1 MKCFKLGID
10 VGSTTIKVVVL
21 NYYNKVIYSDYK
33 RHFSDIK
40 TTLKQAL
47 KQCIEEIG
55 NVNLRVTVTGS
66 GGIAASEW
74 LKVDFQQEVISC
86 TKAVEEFLHKTD
98 VVIELGG
105 EDAKITYLK
114 NGVDQRMNGTCAGGT
129 GAFIDQMAIL
139 LNTDAKGLNE
149 LSKEATI
156 IYPIAS
162 RCGVFA
168 KTDVQPLINE
178 GAKRSDIAASIFQAV
193 VNQTISGLACGKP
206 IRGNVAFLG
215 GPLHFLDGLT
225 RRFIETLNLKE
236 GEYII
241 PKNSELYVA
250 IGAAIL
256 AENEETITLAE
267 LIDNLDK
274 VNYKDIIQDN
284 LLPLFKDEEEYLEFL
299 NRHSSNR
306 AKRGEIST
314 YRGNVF
320 IGIDAGSTTTKLA
333 VIGEDKEL
341 LYSSY
346 NNNEGS
352 PLNKTIDILK
362 DLYKKLN
369 KNITIAKATV
379 TGYGEGLIKA
389 ALGVDIGEIET
400 ICHFKGAK
408 SFMPNVDFIL
418 DIGGQDMKALMIKD
432 GVINNILLNEACSSG
447 CGSFIEGFSKSLNIS
462 IDEFAKLSVKAKKP
476 VDLGS
481 RCTVFMN
488 SKVKQVQ
495 KEGASVGDISAGLCY
510 SVIKNALYKVIK
522 IRNFD
527 ELGKNII
534 VQGGTFYNDGV
545 LRSFEKLTGANVI
558 RPDIAGLMGAYGA
571 ALISKEN
578 YKEGEVS
585 TLIRE
590 DKLEKFHF
598 KTTCSRCGGCGNN
611 CLLTINEFDNE
622 EKYITGNRCE
632 RPLGNSGKNLKV
644 PNLYKYK
651 LSRIFNYKPLP
662 KEEATRGEI
671 GIPRALNIYENYPF
685 WFTLLTELKF
695 RVIISPFSS
704 KKIFNLGIET
714 IPSESVCYPA
724 KLSHGHI
731 MSLIDRGIKTIFYP
745 CIPYEYKE
753 DNKANNHYNCPVVT
767 SYPQVIKNNIDELN
781 VKDIKYISP
790 FLSLDNKQKL
800 YKRIYDV
807 FKDYNITMKEA
818 KKAVDAAF
826 DEREN
831 VINDIRKK
839 GEETLKY
846 IEENNMKGIVLSGRP
861 YHIDQEINHG
871 LTDIITS
878 SNMAVFTE
886 DSVAHLGNLDRP
898 IRVVDQ
904 WMYHTRLYRA
914 AAFVKER
921 NDLELVQL
929 TSFGCGLDAV
939 TSDQVSEILASKGK
953 MYTLIKIDEGSNLG
967 AVKIRIRSLK
977 AAMEER
983 EKNKIELKTIDN
995 KYNKVL
1001 FTKEMKKDWTILAPQ
1016 MSPIHFQ
1023 FIERAARAEGYNLD
1037 VLPAN
1042 DKEAIEEGVKYVN
1055 NDACYPSILVIG
1067 QMINALKSGK
1077 YDPKKTAVIISQTGG
1092 GCRATN
1098 YIGFLKKGLR
1108 EAGFGYV
1115 PIISLNVIGM
1125 EKQPGFTISYS
1136 LIKRLMMGIIYGDL
1150 FMRVLYRVRPY
1161 EKVPGSA
1168 NKLYEFWREKAFENV
1183 SNGNKREMNE
1193 NIKNIVEA
1201 FDKLEINNIK
1211 KPKVGVVGEILVKYH
1226 PTANNNIVDVL
1237 ESEGAEVIVPELLD
1251 FFLYCCY
1258 NSEFKSKYLSRSN
1271 IVKTACNIAITYI
1284 ESFRKIVIR
1293 ELQKSERFGSPTSI
1307 SNLAEKAS
1315 QVVSLGNQTGEGW
1328 LLTGEMIE
1336 LIESDVNNIV
1346 CIQPF
1351 ACLPNHVTGK
1361 GMIKALK
1368 AKYPFANIIAVD
1380 YDPGA
1385 SEVNQLNRIKLMM
1398 SVAFKNMNVTQS
1410 GYKCS
1415 DEIKIDINT
1424 LRTNNI

>member
-598 KTTCSRCGGCGNN
+598 KTTCSRCGGCGNH

-898 IRVVDQ
+898 IRGVDQ

-1023 FIERAARAEGYNLD
+1023 FIEKAAREEGYNLD

-1115 PIISLNVIGM
+1115 PIISLNVLGM
-1125 EKQPGFTISYS
+1125 EKQPGFSISYPF
-1136 LIKRLMMGIIYGDL
+1136 IKKLMMGIIYGDL

-1168 NKLYEFWREKAFENV
+1168 NELYEFWREKAFENV
-1183 SNGNKREMNE
+1183 SYGNKREMNE

-1201 FDKLEINNIK
+1201 FDKLEINDVI

-1226 PTANNNIVDVL
+1226 PTANNNIVDIL
-1237 ESEGAEVIVPELLD
+1237 ESEGAEVVVPELLD

-1258 NSEFKSKYLSRSN
+1258 NSEFKSKYLSKSN
-1271 IVKTACNIAITYI
+1271 IVKTASNIVTTYI
-1284 ESFRKIVIR
+1284 ESFRKVVIK
-1293 ELQKSERFGSPTSI
+1293 ELQKSERFGHPTSI

-1336 LIESDVNNIV
+1336 LIESDVNNKV

-1368 AKYPFANIIAVD
+1368 AKYPFANIIAID

>member
-1115 PIISLNVIGM
+1115 PIISLNVLGM
-1125 EKQPGFTISYS
+1125 EKQPGFSISYPF
-1136 LIKRLMMGIIYGDL
+1136 IKKLMMGIIYGDL

-1168 NKLYEFWREKAFENV
+1168 NELYEFWREKAFENV

-1201 FDKLEINNIK
+1201 FDKLEINDVI

-1226 PTANNNIVDVL
+1226 PTANNNIVDIL
-1237 ESEGAEVIVPELLD
+1237 ESEGAEVVVPELLD

-1258 NSEFKSKYLSRSN
+1258 NSEFKSKYLSKSN
-1271 IVKTACNIAITYI
+1271 IVKTASNIVTTYI
-1284 ESFRKIVIR
+1284 ESFRKVVIK
-1293 ELQKSERFGSPTSI
+1293 ELQKSERFGHPTSI

-1368 AKYPFANIIAVD
+1368 AKYPFANIIAID

>member
-1023 FIERAARAEGYNLD
+1023 FIEKAAREEGYNLD

-1115 PIISLNVIGM
+1115 PIISLNVLGM
-1125 EKQPGFTISYS
+1125 EKQPGFSISYPF
-1136 LIKRLMMGIIYGDL
+1136 IKKLMMGIIYGDL

-1168 NKLYEFWREKAFENV
+1168 NELYEFWREKAFENV

-1201 FDKLEINNIK
+1201 FDKLEINDVI

-1226 PTANNNIVDVL
+1226 PTANNNIVDIL
-1237 ESEGAEVIVPELLD
+1237 ESEGAEVVVPELLD

-1258 NSEFKSKYLSRSN
+1258 NSEFKSKYLSKSN
-1271 IVKTACNIAITYI
+1271 IVKTASNIVTTYI
-1284 ESFRKIVIR
+1284 ESFRKVVIK
-1293 ELQKSERFGSPTSI
+1293 ELQKSERFGHPTSI

-1368 AKYPFANIIAVD
+1368 AKYPFANIIAID

>member
-1 MKCFKLGID
+1 MKYFKLGID

-21 NYYNKVIYSDYK
+21 DCYNKVIYSDYK

-47 KQCIEEIG
+47 KRCFKKIG
-55 NVNLRVTVTGS
+55 NVTLRVTVTGS

-114 NGVDQRMNGTCAGGT
+114 DGIDQRMNGTCAGGT

-139 LNTDAKGLNE
+139 LNTDARGLNE

-206 IRGNVAFLG
+206 ICGNVAFLG

-225 RRFIETLNLKE
+225 KRFIETLNLKE
-236 GEYII
+236 GEYSI
-241 PKNSELYVA
+241 PKNAELYVA

-256 AENEETITLAE
+256 AENKEIITLAE

-274 VNYKDIIQDN
+274 VNYKDIIQNN

-299 NRHSSNR
+299 NRHSSNKV
-306 AKRGEIST
+306 KRGEIST
-314 YRGNVF
+314 YKGNVF

-333 VIGEDKEL
+333 VIGADKEL

-369 KNITIAKATV
+369 KNITIAKTTV

-590 DKLEKFHF
+590 DKLEKFNF
-598 KTTCSRCGGCGNN
+598 KTTCCRCGGCGNN
-611 CLLTINEFDNE
+611 CLLTINKFDNN

-632 RPLGNSGKNLKV
+632 KPLGNIGKKLEV

-651 LSRIFNYKPLP
+651 LSRIFNYKPLS

-671 GIPRALNIYENYPF
+671 GIPRVLNIYENYPF
-685 WFTLLTELKF
+685 WFRLLTELKF

-731 MSLIDRGIKTIFYP
+731 MSLIDMGIKTIFYP

-781 VKDIKYISP
+781 IEDIKYISP
-790 FLSLDNKQKL
+790 FLSLDNKEKL

-807 FKDYNITMKEA
+807 FKEYNITMKEA
-818 KKAVDAAF
+818 KRAVDAAF
-826 DEREN
+826 DERES

-878 SNMAVFTE
+878 ANMAVFTE

-1023 FIERAARAEGYNLD
+1023 FIEKAARTEGYNLD

-1067 QMINALKSGK
+1067 QIINALKSGK

-1115 PIISLNVIGM
+1115 PIISLNVLGM
-1125 EKQPGFTISYS
+1125 EKQPGFSISYS
-1136 LIKRLMMGIIYGDL
+1136 FIKKLIMGIIYGDL

-1161 EKVPGSA
+1161 EKVVGSA
-1168 NKLYEFWREKAFENV
+1168 NKLYEFWRKKALENV

-1193 NIKNIVEA
+1193 NIKSIVEA
-1201 FDKLEINNIK
+1201 FDRLEINNVK
-1211 KPKVGVVGEILVKYH
+1211 KP
-1226 PTANNNIVDVL
+1226 
-1237 ESEGAEVIVPELLD
+1237 
-1251 FFLYCCY
+1251 
-1258 NSEFKSKYLSRSN
+1258 
-1271 IVKTACNIAITYI
+1271 
-1284 ESFRKIVIR
+1284 
-1293 ELQKSERFGSPTSI
+1293 
-1307 SNLAEKAS
+1307 
-1315 QVVSLGNQTGEGW
+1315 
-1328 LLTGEMIE
+1328 
-1336 LIESDVNNIV
+1336 
-1346 CIQPF
+1346 
-1351 ACLPNHVTGK
+1351 
-1361 GMIKALK
+1361 
-1368 AKYPFANIIAVD
+1368 
-1380 YDPGA
+1380 
-1385 SEVNQLNRIKLMM
+1385 
-1398 SVAFKNMNVTQS
+1398 
-1410 GYKCS
+1410 
-1415 DEIKIDINT
+1415 
-1424 LRTNNI
+1424 

>member
-1 MKCFKLGID
+1 MKYFKLGID

-40 TTLKQAL
+40 TTLKESL
-47 KQCIEEIG
+47 KQCIEELG
-55 NVNLRVTVTGS
+55 NVNLKVTVTGS
-66 GGIAASEW
+66 GGIAAAEW
-74 LKVDFQQEVISC
+74 LKADFQQEVISC
-86 TKAVEEFLHKTD
+86 TRAVEEFLHKTD

-114 NGVDQRMNGTCAGGT
+114 DGVDQRMNGTCAGGT

-149 LSKEATI
+149 LSKDATI

-225 RRFIETLNLKE
+225 KRFIETLNLKE

-256 AENEETITLAE
+256 SENKETITLAK

-274 VNYKDIIQDN
+274 VNYKEITKNN
-284 LLPLFKDEEEYLEFL
+284 LLPLFNDEEEYLEFL
-299 NRHSSNR
+299 NRHSANS
-306 AKRGEIST
+306 AKRGEISN
-314 YRGNVF
+314 YSGNIF
-320 IGIDAGSTTTKLA
+320 IGIDAGSTTTKLS
-333 VIGEDKEL
+333 VIGEDNEL

-400 ICHFKGAK
+400 VCHFKGAK

-462 IDEFAKLSVKAKKP
+462 IDEFAKLSVKAKNP

-578 YKEGEVS
+578 YKKGQVS
-585 TLIRE
+585 TLISE
-590 DKLEKFHF
+590 DKLEKFEF
-598 KTTCSRCGGCGNN
+598 KTSCSRCGGCGNN
-611 CLLTINEFDNE
+611 CLLTINKFDNGE
-622 EKYITGNRCE
+622 RYITGNRCE
-632 RPLGNSGKNLKV
+632 RPLGNSGKKLEV

-651 LSRIFNYKPLP
+651 LSRVFNYKPLS

-695 RVIISPFSS
+695 RVIISPVSS
-704 KKIFNLGIET
+704 KKLFNLGIET

-731 MSLIDRGIKTIFYP
+731 MSLINSGIKTIFYP
-745 CIPYEYKE
+745 SIPYEYKE
-753 DNKANNHYNCPVVT
+753 DKKANNHYNCPVVT
-767 SYPQVIKNNIDELN
+767 SYPEVIKNNIDELK
-781 VKDIKYISP
+781 VKGIKYISP
-790 FLSLDNKQKL
+790 FLSLDNKEKL
-800 YKRIYDV
+800 YKRIYDI

-818 KKAVDAAF
+818 KGAVDAAF

-861 YHIDQEINHG
+861 YHIDEEINHG

-886 DSVAHLGNLDRP
+886 DSVAHLGDLERP

-921 NDLELVQL
+921 KDLELVQL

-939 TSDQVSEILASKGK
+939 TSDQVSEILASKSK

-967 AVKIRIRSLK
+967 AVRIRIRSLK

-983 EKNKIELKTIDN
+983 EKNKIELKTVDN
-995 KYNKVL
+995 KYSKVL

-1016 MSPIHFQ
+1016 MSPMHFQ
-1023 FIERAARAEGYNLD
+1023 FIEKAAREEGYNLE

-1077 YDPKKTAVIISQTGG
+1077 YDPKKTAVIITQTGG

-1108 EAGFGYV
+1108 EAGFEYV

-1125 EKQPGFTISYS
+1125 EKQPGFSISYS
-1136 LIKRLMMGIIYGDL
+1136 FIKKLIMGIIYGDL

-1161 EKVPGSA
+1161 EKIPGSA
-1168 NKLYEFWREKAFENV
+1168 NKLYEFWRDKALENV
-1183 SNGNKREMNE
+1183 SNGNKKEMNK
-1193 NIKNIVEA
+1193 NIKNIIEV
-1201 FDKLEINNIK
+1201 FDKLEINDIK
-1211 KPKVGVVGEILVKYH
+1211 KPKVGIVGEILVKYH
-1226 PTANNNIVDVL
+1226 PTANNNIVNVL
-1237 ESEGAEVIVPELLD
+1237 ESEGAEVVVPELLD

-1258 NSEFKSKYLSRSN
+1258 NSEFKSKYLSKSKF
-1271 IVKTACNIAITYI
+1271 VKTACNIAITYI
-1284 ESFRKIVIR
+1284 EAFRKVVIT
-1293 ELQKSERFGSPTSI
+1293 ELQKSERFGYPTSI
-1307 SNLAEKAS
+1307 SHLAEKAS
-1315 QVVSLGNQTGEGW
+1315 KVVSLGNQTGEGW

-1346 CIQPF
+1346 CLQPF

-1368 AKYPFANIIAVD
+1368 AKYPFANIVAID

-1398 SVAFKNMNVTQS
+1398 SVAFKNMNVTQTE
-1410 GYKCS
+1410 YKS
-1415 DEIKIDINT
+1415 NKEIKIDMNNLT
-1424 LRTNNI
+1424 TNNM

>member
-1 MKCFKLGID
+1 MKSFKLGID

-21 NYYNKVIYSDYK
+21 DCCNKIVYKDYK

-40 TTLKQAL
+40 TTLKESLSECLNNIGDINL
-47 KQCIEEIG
+47 K
-55 NVNLRVTVTGS
+55 VMVTGS
-66 GGIAASEW
+66 GGIAAAEW
-74 LKVDFQQEVISC
+74 LKSPFEQEVISC
-86 TKAVEEFLHKTD
+86 TKAVEEFIHKAD

-114 NGVDQRMNGTCAGGT
+114 DGIDQRMNGTCAGGT

-149 LSKEATI
+149 LSKGAKI

-168 KTDVQPLINE
+168 KTDIQPLINE
-178 GAKRSDIAASIFQAV
+178 GAKKSDIAASIFQAV

-215 GPLHFLDGLT
+215 GPLHFLDGL
-225 RRFIETLNLKE
+225 RKRFIVTLNLKD
-236 GEYII
+236 GQYII

-250 IGAAIL
+250 MGAALL
-256 AENEETITLAE
+256 AENEEVIILSK
-267 LIDNLDK
+267 LIGNLQQINSK
-274 VNYKDIIQDN
+274 RIIEKK
-284 LLPLFKDEEEYLEFL
+284 LEPLFSTEEEYYNFKDKHL
-299 NRHSSNR
+299 SNKT
-306 AKRGEIST
+306 KRGELSS

-320 IGIDAGSTTTKLA
+320 IGIDAGSTTTKLV
-333 VIGEDKEL
+333 VIGENSEI

-346 NNNEGS
+346 NSNEGS
-352 PLNKTIDILK
+352 PLNKTIEILK
-362 DLYKKLN
+362 CLYKKLN
-369 KNITIAKATV
+369 KDIIIAKTTV
-379 TGYGEGLIKA
+379 TGYGEGLIKT

-400 ICHFKGAK
+400 ICHFRGAK
-408 SFMPNVDFIL
+408 EFLPDVDFIL
-418 DIGGQDMKALMIKD
+418 DIGGQDMKALMIKN

-462 IDEFAKLSVKAKKP
+462 IDEFAKLSIKSKVP

-495 KEGASVGDISAGLCY
+495 KEGSSISDISAGLCY
-510 SVIKNALYKVIK
+510 SIIKNALYKVIK

-545 LRSFEKLTGANVI
+545 LRSFEKITGANVV

-578 YKEGEVS
+578 YKDGEVS
-585 TLIRE
+585 TIIKKE
-590 DKLEKFHF
+590 KLDSFSIKSN
-598 KTTCSRCGGCGNN
+598 CIRCGGCGNN
-611 CLLTINEFDNE
+611 CLLTINKFNNNE
-622 EKYITGNRCE
+622 KFITGNRCE
-632 RPLGNSGKNLKV
+632 RPLGNSNGNEKV

-651 LSRIFNYKPLP
+651 LERVFNYEPLP
-662 KEEATRGEI
+662 KEDAIRGEI

-685 WFTLLTELKF
+685 WFTLLTKLKF
-695 RVIISPFSS
+695 RVIISPVSS
-704 KKIFNLGIET
+704 KKVLNLGIET

-731 MSLIDRGIKTIFYP
+731 MSLINLGIKTIFYP

-753 DNKANNHYNCPVVT
+753 DNGANNHYNCPIVT
-767 SYPQVIKNNIDELN
+767 SYPEVIKNNIDDIGIKE
-781 VKDIKYISP
+781 IKYLSP
-790 FLSLDNKQKL
+790 FLSFDNKEKL
-800 YKRIYDV
+800 YKRIYEV
-807 FKDYNITMKEA
+807 FKAYDVTFKEA
-818 KKAVDAAF
+818 KNAVDAAF
-826 DEREN
+826 IEREN
-831 VINDIRKK
+831 AINDIRRK

-846 IEENNMKGIVLSGRP
+846 IEDRGIKGIVLSGRP
-861 YHIDQEINHG
+861 YHIDPEINHG

-878 SNMAVFTE
+878 FNMAVFTE
-886 DSVAHLGNLDRP
+886 DSVAHLGNLNRP

-921 NDLELVQL
+921 KDLELVQL

-939 TSDQVSEILASKGK
+939 TSDQVSEILASKSK

-983 EKNKIELKTIDN
+983 EKNSIELKVVN
-995 KYNKVL
+995 NSYRKNL
-1001 FTKEMKKDWTILAPQ
+1001 FTKQMKKDWTILAPQ
-1016 MSPIHFQ
+1016 MSPMHFQ
-1023 FIERAARAEGYNLD
+1023 FVEKAARASGYNVD
-1037 VLPAN
+1037 ILPAN
-1042 DKEAIEEGVKYVN
+1042 DKSAIEEGVKYVN

-1077 YDPKKTAVIISQTGG
+1077 YNPKKTALIITQTGG

-1098 YIGFLKKGLR
+1098 YVGFLKKGLR
-1108 EAGFGYV
+1108 EAGFADV
-1115 PIISLNVIGM
+1115 PIISLNVLGL
-1125 EKQPGFTISYS
+1125 EKQPGFNISYGFVKK
-1136 LIKRLMMGIIYGDL
+1136 LIMGIIYGDL
-1150 FMRVLYRVRPY
+1150 FMRVLCRVRPY
-1161 EKVPGSA
+1161 EKVNGAA
-1168 NKLYEFWREKAFENV
+1168 NKLYEYWRNKAFDNV
-1183 SNGNKREMNE
+1183 TNGNRREMNE
-1193 NIKNIVEA
+1193 NIKNIIKD
-1201 FDKLEINNIK
+1201 FDALEINDII
-1211 KPKVGVVGEILVKYH
+1211 KPKVGIVGEILVKYH
-1226 PTANNNIVDVL
+1226 PTANNNIVEVL
-1237 ESEGAEVIVPELLD
+1237 ENEGAEVVVPELLD

-1258 NSEFKSKYLSRSN
+1258 NSKFKNRYLSGSKV
-1271 IVKTACNIAITYI
+1271 VKTACDIAISYI
-1284 ESFRKIVIR
+1284 ESFRKVVIK
-1293 ELQKSERFGSPTSI
+1293 ELEKSERFGYPTSI
-1307 SNLAEKAS
+1307 KNLAENAS
-1315 QVVSLGNQTGEGW
+1315 KVISLGNQTGEGW

-1336 LIESDVNNIV
+1336 LIESNVNNIV
-1346 CIQPF
+1346 CVQPF

-1368 AKYPFANIIAVD
+1368 AKYPYANIIAVD

-1385 SEVNQLNRIKLMM
+1385 SEVNQLNRIKLML
-1398 SVAFKNMNVTQS
+1398 SVAFKNISETQEHHN
-1410 GYKCS
+1410 YMK
-1415 DEIKIDINT
+1415 EIKIDMNT

>member
-1 MKCFKLGID
+1 MKCFKLGVD

-40 TTLKQAL
+40 TALKQAL
-47 KQCIEEIG
+47 KECIDKIG

-74 LKVDFQQEVISC
+74 LKADFQQEVISC

-114 NGVDQRMNGTCAGGT
+114 DGVDQRMNGTCAGGT

-149 LSKEATI
+149 LSKDSTI

-225 RRFIETLNLKE
+225 KRFIETLNLKE

-250 IGAAIL
+250 IGAALL
-256 AENEETITLAE
+256 ADTKETITLAQ
-267 LIDNLDK
+267 LIENLDK
-274 VNYKDIIQDN
+274 VNYKDIVDDN
-284 LLPLFKDEEEYLEFL
+284 LPPLFEDEKEYLEFL
-299 NRHSSNR
+299 NRHSGNR
-306 AKRGEIST
+306 VKRGEISN

-333 VIGEDKEL
+333 VIGENNEL

-352 PLNKTIDILK
+352 PLNKTVDILK
-362 DLYKKLN
+362 DLYKKLSN
-369 KNITIAKATV
+369 NITIGKVTV

-400 ICHFKGAK
+400 VCHFKGAK

-462 IDEFAKLSVKAKKP
+462 IDEFAKLSIKAKKP

-545 LRSFEKLTGANVI
+545 LRSFEKLTGANVM

-585 TLIRE
+585 TLIGE

-611 CLLTINEFDNE
+611 CLLTINKFDNE

-632 RPLGNSGKNLKV
+632 RPLGNSAKKLEV

-651 LSRIFNYKPLP
+651 LSRIFNYKPLS
-662 KEEATRGEI
+662 KAEAIRGEI

-685 WFTLLTELKF
+685 WFTLLTKLKF

-731 MSLIDRGIKTIFYP
+731 MSLINKGIKTIFYP

-753 DNKANNHYNCPVVT
+753 DNKANNHYNCPIVT

-781 VKDIKYISP
+781 IEGIKYISP
-790 FLSLDNKQKL
+790 FLSLDNKEKL
-800 YKRIYDV
+800 YKIIYDV

-818 KKAVDAAF
+818 KIAVDAAF
-826 DEREN
+826 NEREQ
-831 VINDIRKK
+831 VIKDIRKK

-878 SNMAVFTE
+878 YNMAVFTE

-939 TSDQVSEILASKGK
+939 TSDQVSEILASNGK

-967 AVKIRIRSLK
+967 AVKIRVRSLK

-983 EKNKIELKTIDN
+983 EKNKIEPKTVDN

-1108 EAGFGYV
+1108 EAGFEDV

-1237 ESEGAEVIVPELLD
+1237 ESEGAEVVVPELLD

>member
-1 MKCFKLGID
+1 MKSFKLGID
-10 VGSTTIKVVVL
+10 VGSTTIKVVIL
-21 NYYNKVIYSDYK
+21 DYYNKVIYSDYT
-33 RHFSDIK
+33 RHLSDIK
-40 TTLKQAL
+40 NTLNNVL
-47 KQCIEEIG
+47 NECMDNIG
-55 NVNLRVTVTGS
+55 NVNLRVIVTGS
-66 GGIAASEW
+66 GGIAVSKW
-74 LKVDFQQEVISC
+74 LRVNFEQEVISC

-114 NGVDQRMNGTCAGGT
+114 DGIDQRMNGTCAGGT
-129 GAFIDQMAIL
+129 GAFIDQMAVL
-139 LNTDAKGLNE
+139 LNTDAKGVNE
-149 LSKEATI
+149 LSKDSNI

-168 KTDVQPLINE
+168 KTDIQPLINE
-178 GAKRSDIAASIFQAV
+178 GAKKSDIAASIFQAV

-225 RRFIETLNLKE
+225 KRFIETLNLKE

-250 IGAAIL
+250 IGAAL
-256 AENEETITLAE
+256 LSENESIVTLENLIENLNKIDCKDE
-267 LIDNLDK
+267 L
-274 VNYKDIIQDN
+274 QDV
-284 LLPLFKDEEEYLEFL
+284 LEPLFKDDKEYLEFI
-299 NRHSSNR
+299 NRHSSNKVKR
-306 AKRGEIST
+306 ANLLD
-314 YRGNVF
+314 YRGKVF
-320 IGIDAGSTTTKLA
+320 IGIDAGSTTTKLV
-333 VIGEDKEL
+333 VISEKNEL

-352 PLNKTIDILK
+352 PLNKTVDILK
-362 DLYKKLN
+362 DLYKKIN
-369 KNITIAKATV
+369 DDITIAKATV

-389 ALGVDIGEIET
+389 ALGIDIGEIET
-400 ICHFKGAK
+400 VCHFKGAK

-418 DIGGQDMKALMIKD
+418 DIGGQDMKALMIKE

-462 IDEFAKLSVKAKKP
+462 IDEFASLSVKAKKP

-522 IRNFD
+522 IRNFE

-545 LRSFEKLTGANVI
+545 LRSFEKLTGANVM

-571 ALISKEN
+571 ALVSKEN

-585 TLIRE
+585 TLIKE
-590 DKLEKFHF
+590 EKLESFSF
-598 KTTCSRCGGCGNN
+598 NTTCERCGGCGNN
-611 CLLTINEFDNE
+611 CLLTINKFDNE
-622 EKYITGNRCE
+622 GKYITGNRCE
-632 RPLGNSGKNLKV
+632 RPLEISSKKLKV

-651 LSRIFNYKPLP
+651 LSRIFNYKPLS
-662 KEEATRGEI
+662 KEEAVRGEI
-671 GIPRALNIYENYPF
+671 GIPRVLNIYENYPF
-685 WFTLLTELKF
+685 WFTLLTKLKF
-695 RVIISPFSS
+695 RVILSSPSS

-724 KLSHGHI
+724 KLTHGHI
-731 MSLIDRGIKTIFYP
+731 MSLINNGIKTIFYP

-767 SYPQVIKNNIDELN
+767 SYPQVIKNNIDEIN
-781 VKDIKYISP
+781 KENIKYISP
-790 FLSLDNKQKL
+790 FLSLDNKEKL
-800 YKRIYDV
+800 YKRIYDI
-807 FKDYNITMKEA
+807 FKEFNITIKEA
-818 KKAVDAAF
+818 KIAVDSAF
-826 DEREN
+826 EEREK
-831 VINDIRKK
+831 VISDIRKK

-878 SNMAVFTE
+878 YNMAVFTE

-898 IRVVDQ
+898 IRVIDQ

-983 EKNKIELKTIDN
+983 EKNKIELKTFDN

-1001 FTKEMKKDWTILAPQ
+1001 FTKEMKKEWTILSPQ
-1016 MSPIHFQ
+1016 MSPMHFQ
-1023 FIERAARAEGYNLD
+1023 FIEKAAKSVGYNLE

-1042 DKEAIEEGVKYVN
+1042 DKEAIEEGIKYVN

-1067 QMINALKSGK
+1067 QIISALKSGK
-1077 YDPKKTAVIISQTGG
+1077 YDIKKTAVIISQTGG

-1098 YIGFLKKGLR
+1098 YIGFLRKGLK
-1108 EAGFGYV
+1108 EAGFENV
-1115 PIISLNVIGM
+1115 PIISLNALGI

-1136 LIKRLMMGIIYGDL
+1136 LIKRLVMGVIYGDL

-1161 EKVPGSA
+1161 EKILGSA
-1168 NKLYEFWREKAFENV
+1168 NKLYEFWREKAFENIL
-1183 SNGNKREMNE
+1183 NGNKREMNE
-1193 NIKNIVEA
+1193 NIKNIIRE
-1201 FDKLEINNIK
+1201 FDELEINDIK

-1226 PTANNNIVDVL
+1226 PTANNNIVNIL
-1237 ESEGAEVIVPELLD
+1237 ESEGAEVVVPELLD

-1258 NSEFKSKYLSRSN
+1258 NSNFKSKYLSKSH
-1271 IVKTACNIAITYI
+1271 IVKNVCIIAISYI
-1284 ESFRKIVIR
+1284 ESFRKVVIK
-1293 ELQKSERFGSPTSI
+1293 ELKKSKRFGNPI
-1307 SNLAEKAS
+1307 YIKNLANKAS
-1315 QVVSLGNQTGEGW
+1315 SVVSLGNQTGEGW

-1336 LIESDVNNIV
+1336 LIENDVNNIV
-1346 CIQPF
+1346 CVQPF

-1361 GMIKALK
+1361 GMIKILK
-1368 AKYPFANIIAVD
+1368 TKYPFSNIIAVD

-1398 SVAFKNMNVTQS
+1398 SVAFKNINVTQE
-1410 GYKCS
+1410 GYKCRS
-1415 DEIKIDINT
+1415 EIKIDINT
-1424 LRTNNI
+1424 LGTNNI